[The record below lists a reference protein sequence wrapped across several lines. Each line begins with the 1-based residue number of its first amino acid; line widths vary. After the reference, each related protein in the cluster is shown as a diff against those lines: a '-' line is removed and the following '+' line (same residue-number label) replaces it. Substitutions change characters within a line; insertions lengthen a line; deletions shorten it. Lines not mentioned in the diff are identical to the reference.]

1 MINKILSLVSSI
13 FVVLFYF
20 QSLLQPNDPIFLLK
34 SNSLAINL
42 ALVALALGSIY
53 LAFITK
59 FLRWQMYLTI
69 GLAAAALSIFSI
81 IGIVDTHLS
90 FKWPLEL
97 LDYFLIFQF
106 GITYGI
112 SALSVNHSPI
122 PLSLPRLRVYRLNHR
137 LGELWAELP
146 QYVAAEQKP
155 LRKS

>member
-69 GLAAAALSIFSI
+69 GLAAAALSIFSL

-106 GITYGI
+106 GITYGMVVRI
-112 SALSVNHSPI
+112 ASIRCSRTEASTKKLNKTKKGPLGSLFCSVTRPE
-122 PLSLPRLRVYRLNHR
+122 VCY
-137 LGELWAELP
+137 
-146 QYVAAEQKP
+146 
-155 LRKS
+155 